1 MHGLNTIVFDSLSE
15 VGGQPQ
21 MLYPFKQINDIPAY
35 NSISGTDLIQKLKH
49 DIKNETEIITN
60 HKVVDVTKQSDGFI
74 IDNIIYARSIII
86 ATGAG
91 AFKPKELPLKIS
103 DEIKEKIHYFVKDPS
118 QFKNQTIGVFGGG
131 DSALDLA
138 LEVAKYANVKLIHR
152 RDQFRG
158 LESNVKKLKSLKNVE
173 ILTPYLPKKI
183 ELINNQL
190 DISLKKTGVE
200 QLRNV
205 QLDQIVVA
213 YGFRA
218 NNRFAKKWGINLE
231 QSNIP
236 VDPTMKTNI
245 DGIYAAGD
253 VVTYP
258 GRVPLIALGFGEAQI
273 AITSIMRNLFPEKN
287 LTIHS
292 TSI

>member
-35 NSISGTDLIQKLKH
+35 DSISGTDLIQKLKH

-103 DEIKEKIHYFVKDPS
+103 GEIKEKIHYFVKDPS

-190 DISLKKTGVE
+190 DISLKKMGIE

-273 AITSIMRNLFPEKN
+273 AITSIMRNLFPEKS

>member
-35 NSISGTDLIQKLKH
+35 DSISGTDLIQKLKH

-103 DEIKEKIHYFVKDPS
+103 DEIKEKIHYFIKDPS

-190 DISLKKTGVE
+190 DISLKKMGVE
-200 QLRNV
+200 KLRNV

-273 AITSIMRNLFPEKN
+273 AITSIMRNLFPEKS